1 MPEIKGPGRKR
12 GTIDS
17 NQADQSLIIQE
28 QLYRTLTKTRSKTIL
43 ELANETINPH
53 TNQPISLS
61 TASVNLYKM
70 KVDGR
75 AIQMP
80 DGWLRPTG
88 VTFWD
93 RRAELAIMRDRFR
106 E

>member
-1 MPEIKGPGRKR
+1 MPETLRPGWRH
-12 GTIDS
+12 GTVDS

-28 QLYRTLTKTRSKTIL
+28 QLYSTLTKTRSKTIL
-43 ELANETINPH
+43 ELANETINPR
-53 TNQPISLS
+53 TSQPISLS

-75 AIQMP
+75 AIQTP